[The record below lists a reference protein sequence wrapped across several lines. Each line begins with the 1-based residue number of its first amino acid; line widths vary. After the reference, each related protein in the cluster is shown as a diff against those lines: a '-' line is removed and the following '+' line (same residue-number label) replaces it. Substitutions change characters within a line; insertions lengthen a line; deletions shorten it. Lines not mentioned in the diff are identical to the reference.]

1 MAQKIVKI
9 FLDPDTI
16 FRLKNRA
23 GTEGRST
30 SECARRLLESGLED
44 RSGSGPD
51 PLERPSTTSPED
63 NVPTLV
69 RELLSSGL
77 GELKAEIRDLRA
89 VNDMNLGV
97 DGTRIRESLEEI
109 LHEKRGDLPGMPGHQ
124 SFHQALLARKGVLL
138 VGMTGLFL
146 GMAIFAGC
154 GWFLF
159 QKGEE
164 NGIARSTSMML
175 TIDSLLKCEAPGWK
189 IRTTK
194 EGRVCYPY
202 SAKDGLHGWRLP

>member
-44 RSGSGPD
+44 CSGSGRD
-51 PLERPSTTSPED
+51 PLERPNKTSPED

-77 GELKAEIRDLRA
+77 GELKAEIRDLLA
-89 VNDMNLGV
+89 VNDANLGV
-97 DGTRIRESLEEI
+97 NGTRIRETLEE
-109 LHEKRGDLPGMPGHQ
+109 GPPGKPEHQ
-124 SFHQALLARKGVLL
+124 SFLQALLARKGGLL
-138 VGMTGLFL
+138 VGLTGLFL
-146 GMAIFAGC
+146 GMAIFAGV

-175 TIDSLLKCEAPGWK
+175 TIETLLKCEDPGWK

-202 SAKDGLHGWRLP
+202 SAKDGVHGWRLP